1 MIPKNL
7 SRVVHETGL
16 KFQLQRVMIIF
27 KKKSPKI
34 KDSKRDTHGLKLGPP
49 NYRIIKKEKKN

>member
-1 MIPKNL
+1 
-7 SRVVHETGL
+7 
-16 KFQLQRVMIIF
+16 MIIF

-34 KDSKRDTHGLKLGPP
+34 KDSNRDTHGLKLGPP